1 MEKVRVALEW
11 LKKYHFWILCVL
23 IVVLVFGTWFLA
35 TSDRADAFAKGKEK
49 IDGKLKE
56 VQSISRISDHPSQ
69 PFIELVLHRESGPL
83 RTNVANASTVLF
95 DDQRKNNA
103 LPIIYPDN
111 PKEQARFE
119 VEFNKVWNHKI
130 EDIEHPPAGANPDE
144 YVLSKDY
151 CNEYRD
157 RFKEH
162 IPELFNLI
170 ELRTRVVETEPAEA
184 QPRAIANG
192 PPEERYKGCVDW
204 PGSDDLERQFHDWN
218 DTPKPI
224 QVMLAQEELWV
235 YEALLRVIRNTNDRG
250 DDPKHDK
257 NSYRPPRNQK
267 EARIKKI
274 DALDIGE
281 AAAQSWTNSQ
291 NAIFTLGADASGGT
305 AAAVSGPSVGMGG
318 GRIGAPSWL
327 PGTGA
332 ASTAGASL
340 LTGRYVD
347 NDGKPVA
354 DLSQDPNKEFRMMP
368 IDMKVIIEQKAIP
381 RLLVECA
388 NSNMRIDVRAVRILA
403 EKPPAF
409 DLSGGSAA
417 TDTTAQAVTG
427 PPNIAARTAG
437 RSGRDYGGRD
447 IAGAAHG
454 QGAGLPGG
462 DAESYAETAA
472 DATSPP
478 VLVEI
483 QGIIYIYNPPTVQA
497 QGGEAAVAAGASPAA
512 VPTVPAPAGSGTPPA
527 APGTPPPAGALPT
540 PPATTGARP

>member
-23 IVVLVFGTWFLA
+23 IVAIVFGTWFLA
-35 TSDRADAFAKGKEK
+35 TSDRADAYAKGKAK
-49 IDGKLKE
+49 IDGKLNE
-56 VQSISRISDHPSQ
+56 VQSISRVSDHPSQ
-69 PFIELVLHRESGPL
+69 PFIEQVLLRESGPL
-83 RTNVANASTVLF
+83 TTNVAKASTVLF
-95 DDQRKNNA
+95 NDQRKNNA

-119 VEFNKVWNHKI
+119 AEFNKVWNHKI
-130 EDIEHPPAGANPDE
+130 EDIEHPPAGTNLDE

-170 ELRTRVVETEPAEA
+170 ELRTPVVETDPAEG
-184 QPRAIANG
+184 QPRANPNG
-192 PPEERYKGCVDW
+192 PPEVRYKGCVDW
-204 PGSDDLERQFHDWN
+204 PGSEDLQRQFHDWN

-235 YEALLRVIRNTNDRG
+235 YEALLRVIRNTNDI
-250 DDPKHDK
+250 DNDPKHDK
-257 NSYRPPRNQK
+257 KNYRPPANQK

-281 AAAQSWTNSQ
+281 AAAQSWSNSQ
-291 NAIFTLGADASGGT
+291 NAIFNFGTDASGGT
-305 AAAVSGPSVGMGG
+305 AAAASGSAVGMGG

-327 PGTGA
+327 PSGGPTSVPGA
-332 ASTAGASL
+332 TL
-340 LTGRYVD
+340 LAGRYVD
-347 NDGKPVA
+347 NDGKPLA
-354 DLSQDPNKEFRMMP
+354 DPTQQPNQEFRMMP

-409 DLSGGSAA
+409 DPSSGSAA
-417 TDTTAQAVTG
+417 TDATAQTVAA
-427 PPNIAARTAG
+427 PPPIAAVHG
-437 RSGRDYGGRD
+437 YPGRDYPGRGV
-447 IAGAAHG
+447 AGAARG
-454 QGAGLPGG
+454 QGNGLPGG
-462 DAESYAETAA
+462 DAESYADMAV

-497 QGGEAAVAAGASPAA
+497 QGGETVAAAGASSAA
-512 VPTVPAPAGSGTPPA
+512 ATAAPGPPGSGTPPA
-527 APGTPPPAGALPT
+527 APGTPPPAAALPT